1 MSAQKDDTLTPLG
14 VKLRA
19 LRQERGVTQAQ
30 MAEDLDIS
38 SAYLSALEHGK
49 RGMPNWAFVQRLV
62 GYFNLIWDD
71 ADELETLVFL
81 SHPRV
86 VVDTSDLSPQ
96 ATRLANLLAQRMAH
110 LSQSDC
116 IYLENVIEMLI
127 EGVAPA
133 LEPEKRRKRRDDA
146 AATQRHP
153 GR

>member
-14 VKLRA
+14 VKLRQ
-19 LRQERGVTQAQ
+19 LRKERAVTQAQ
-30 MAEDLDIS
+30 MAEHLGIS

-49 RGMPNWAFVQRLV
+49 RGIPNWAFVQRIV

-96 ATRLANLLAQRMAH
+96 ATRLANVLAQRIVH
-110 LSQSDC
+110 LSQGDC
-116 IYLENVIEMLI
+116 VYLENVIEMLI
-127 EGVAPA
+127 EGTAPA
-133 LEPEKRRKRRDDA
+133 LAPEKKRKRQKPD
-146 AATQRHP
+146 
-153 GR
+153 